1 METEDKRPA
10 SRNLFEHPD
19 VESLLETV
27 MVSLVDESDRGAVL
41 LAAVH
46 VDECLKDL
54 LSSVAPSGYAKKRQQ
69 LFGSLATRADAAFVG
84 RLIGEPVYRSIQALR
99 ALRNSVAHEAQKF
112 KLEHHENEVRRIFEL
127 GPDVQPS
134 IYRMA
139 FDVMMS
145 CKIPAM
151 MEAVRDLRD
160 PSDETQPYFNSPHE
174 LLEYISDRPKTLGL
188 LEQQFP
194 RYKLAV
200 GIWFIVA
207 MLVWNQDA
215 ACALY
220 GESGTA
226 ASVEA
231 KLRRLQEA
239 QVGAEA

>member
-19 VESLLETV
+19 VKSLLETV
-27 MVSLVDESDRGAVL
+27 MVSLVEESDRGAVL

-69 LFGSLATRADAAFVG
+69 LFGSLATRADTAFVG

-112 KLEHHENEVRRIFEL
+112 KLEHHENEVRRIFEI
-127 GPDVQPS
+127 GPDVPAS
-134 IYRMA
+134 IHRMA
-139 FDVMMS
+139 LDVMMRL
-145 CKIPAM
+145 KIHAV
-151 MEAVRDLRD
+151 MEAVRD
-160 PSDETQPYFNSPHE
+160 PSDETQPCFNSPHE
-174 LLEYISDRPKTLGL
+174 LLEFVSEQPELIEL

-200 GIWFIVA
+200 GIWFILA
-207 MLVWNQDA
+207 MLVWNRDA

>member
-1 METEDKRPA
+1 METEDRRPA
-10 SRNLFEHPD
+10 SRSLFEHPD
-19 VESLLETV
+19 VKSLLETV
-27 MVSLVDESDRGAVL
+27 MVSLVEESDRGAVL

-46 VDECLKDL
+46 VDECLKDF

-99 ALRNSVAHEAQKF
+99 ALRNSVAHEAQEF
-112 KLEHHENEVRRIFEL
+112 KLEHHENEVRRIFEIA
-127 GPDVQPS
+127 PYAPAS
-134 IYRMA
+134 FHRMA
-139 FDVMMS
+139 FEVMMNY
-145 CKIPAM
+145 KIPAM
-151 MEAVRDLRD
+151 MEAVRDS
-160 PSDETQPYFNSPHE
+160 SDETQLYFNSPHE
-174 LLEYISDRPKTLGL
+174 LLEFVSEQPELIEL
-188 LEQQFP
+188 LEQQLP

-200 GIWFIVA
+200 GIWFILA
-207 MLVWNQDA
+207 MLVWDRDA

-231 KLRRLQEA
+231 KLRKLQEA

>member
-1 METEDKRPA
+1 VETEDKRPA

-19 VESLLETV
+19 VKSLLETV
-27 MVSLVDESDRGAVL
+27 MVSLVEESDLGAVL

-69 LFGSLATRADAAFVG
+69 LFGSLATRADTAFVG

-112 KLEHHENEVRRIFEL
+112 KLEHHENEVRRIFEI
-127 GPDVQPS
+127 GPDVPAS
-134 IYRMA
+134 IHRMA
-139 FDVMMS
+139 LDVMMRL
-145 CKIPAM
+145 KIHAV
-151 MEAVRDLRD
+151 MEAVRD
-160 PSDETQPYFNSPHE
+160 PSDETQPCFNSPHE
-174 LLEYISDRPKTLGL
+174 LLEFVSEQPELIEL

-200 GIWFIVA
+200 GIWFILA
-207 MLVWNQDA
+207 MLVWNRDA